1 MIFDEIDTG
10 ISGEISEKVGRSMR
24 KLSEY
29 CQIIAITHQPQ
40 IASQAHVHYKVHKS
54 EKDDRTVRTILR
66 LDDEEHI
73 REVASLMSG
82 AQITEATLQSAK
94 ELVAHNR
101 QG

>member
-1 MIFDEIDTG
+1 V
-10 ISGEISEKVGRSMR
+10 S
-24 KLSEY
+24 
-29 CQIIAITHQPQ
+29 
-40 IASQAHVHYKVHKS
+40 
-54 EKDDRTVRTILR
+54 TILR

>member
-1 MIFDEIDTG
+1 MCIRD
-10 ISGEISEKVGRSMR
+10 S
-24 KLSEY
+24 
-29 CQIIAITHQPQ
+29 
-40 IASQAHVHYKVHKS
+40 YKVHKS
-54 EKDDRTVRTILR
+54 EKDDRTVSTILR